1 MKNIQNIVVPT
12 DFSVTARNAFNYA
25 KGLAHVLNASI
36 TVVHVK
42 EYLMSS
48 YDLGSTTVS
57 QITELEANQALQN
70 FIEDESMNERK
81 VHTTFPSHKLGIKTQ
96 ILDGYATQSLI
107 ELSDDNDTDLIAIGS
122 TGLQDFITRMAGS
135 TSLNVA
141 KGAHCP
147 VLLVPNNTTWQ
158 PIERIMYACN
168 YFSLT
173 PKMVKEINDFAITL
187 NAKIHFVHVA
197 DVDSDLRTA
206 EDQINWTEL
215 FFMTDPNLRFESHSI
230 YGDNKVIE
238 LKKYV
243 LRNHIDMMAFVS
255 RKRGFWENLF
265 TKSVIQEMAF
275 ADISKP
281 MLVLHQV
288 DEL

>member
-25 KGLAHVLNASI
+25 KGLAHVLKASI
-36 TVVHVK
+36 TIVHVK
-42 EYLMSS
+42 EYMMSS
-48 YDLGSTTVS
+48 FELGSTTVS

-70 FIEDESMNERK
+70 FIEDESTNERK
-81 VHTTFPSHKLGIKTQ
+81 GNSNYPSHNIGIKTQ

-107 ELSDDNDTDLIAIGS
+107 ELSDDNETDLIAIGS
-122 TGLQDFITRMAGS
+122 TGLQDFITKMSGS
-135 TSLNVA
+135 TSLDVA
-141 KGAHCP
+141 KSAHCP
-147 VLLVPNNTTWQ
+147 VLLIPHNTTWQ

-197 DVDSDLRTA
+197 DSDSETA
-206 EDQINWTEL
+206 ESPINWTEL

-230 YGDNKVIE
+230 YGENKVIE
-238 LKKYV
+238 LKKYI
-243 LRNHIDMMAFVS
+243 LTNRIDLMAFVS

-275 ADISKP
+275 EDISQP
-281 MLVLHQV
+281 MLVLHPV